1 MKKIVKKM
9 LKIYIPYSNL
19 DWLNYKLVKE
29 NLTAHHIIKRCDGG
43 KLEWNNIAI
52 LNDVSHQYLHLI
64 ECLDINT
71 YDELNKM
78 FKFINQQKEE
88 PTEEQ
93 RQIIEFLLCDF
104 EKEHRWDKGS
114 NGKLLLQYKYL
125 KRDYQS

>member
-29 NLTAHHIIKRCDGG
+29 SLTAHHIIKRCDGG

-78 FKFINQQKEE
+78 FKFINQQREE

-93 RQIIEFLLCDF
+93 RQIIEYLLCDF